1 MSQSFKEP
9 AFYHPSWRA
18 IVYWSFAL
26 IATIA
31 TFFFVRR
38 LTACWQLTALPG
50 LPPSYCSAEPSNPSG
65 LPDPY
70 DGNLT
75 AEPMLPEVSAPAM
88 EIRQWYGG
96 SRINIAFFG
105 LRGGD
110 AGGEDCPACT
120 DTIILLTVDPVM
132 KTAGMLSIPR
142 DMWVNIPGYGYS
154 RINTA
159 WTIGEAAKL
168 PGGGPGLA
176 METVS
181 QIIGVPVHY
190 YIQVD
195 FGTFVS
201 FINLIGGID
210 VYVEERMVL
219 DPAGP
224 GQDHFVLKPGD
235 YRHLTG
241 KRALAYA
248 RCRDESKGCSG
259 GDFGRTKRQQQVI
272 LAIRDKVLDPALFPG
287 LIAQASQIYSEFSSG
302 IHINMS
308 FEDALKLVGL
318 VKDIPLESIKQGV
331 IETNMAMPAD
341 TTLNGIPAS
350 VLRPVPD
357 LIRVLRDE
365 IFVPGGPVSPL
376 AEGDVQT
383 LMRTDEAKVR
393 IINNTYSAGL
403 EERTARFLT
412 SQGME
417 VVEYGVPTE
426 AASQTKL
433 ILYSSKLYA
442 LRYLAELFSVES
454 SQIVIQPDTAS
465 NVDIEI
471 RIGEDW
477 VARLPVGY

>member
-1 MSQSFKEP
+1 MSRSFKEP
-9 AFYHPSWRA
+9 AFYHPSWRVIA
-18 IVYWSFAL
+18 YWSFAL

-38 LTACWQLTALPG
+38 LIACWQLTALPG
-50 LPPSYCSAEPSNPSG
+50 IPPSYCSAEPSNPSG

-70 DGNLT
+70 DVNLP
-75 AEPMLPEVSAPAM
+75 AEPMLPEVSSPTM
-88 EIRQWYGG
+88 EFPQWDGG
-96 SRINIAFFG
+96 SRVNIAFFG

-120 DTIILLTVDPVM
+120 DTIILLTVDPVT

-142 DMWVNIPGYGYS
+142 DMWVNIPGFGYS

-181 QIIGVPVHY
+181 QFIGVPIHY
-190 YIQVD
+190 YVQVD

-210 VYVEERMVL
+210 VYVDERMVL
-219 DPAGP
+219 DPVGP
-224 GQDHFVLKPGD
+224 GQDRFVLTPGD
-235 YRHLTG
+235 YRHLNG

-259 GDFGRTKRQQQVI
+259 GDFGRAKRQRQVI
-272 LAIRDKVLDPALFPG
+272 LAIRDKVLDPAYFPE
-287 LIAQASQIYSEFSSG
+287 LIAQAPQIYAEFSSG
-302 IHINMS
+302 IHTNMS
-308 FEDALKLVGL
+308 FEDALKLAML
-318 VKDIPLESIKQGV
+318 VEDIPAENIRQGV
-331 IETNMAMPAD
+331 IDSNMAIPAD
-341 TTLNGIPAS
+341 TTLNGVPAS
-350 VLRPVPD
+350 VLRPIPD

-376 AEGDVQT
+376 AQGDVES
-383 LMRTDEAKVR
+383 LMQTDEARVR
-393 IINNTYSAGL
+393 ITNNTYSAGL

-412 SQGME
+412 AQGMQ
-417 VVEYGVPTE
+417 VVEYGLPTG
-426 AASQTKL
+426 ASTQTKL
-433 ILYSSKLYA
+433 MLYSSKLYA
-442 LRYLAELFSVES
+442 LRYLTELFGVGSP
-454 SQIVIQPDTAS
+454 QIFIQPDTTS

-477 VARLPVGY
+477 ISRLPTGY